1 MNRQQ
6 PAAPLDHPPALRAHS
21 GPRVRLRP
29 AWLLLALAIA
39 GAPHAALAAICTAT
53 GNGSWNVPATW
64 SGCGGGVPG
73 AADTAVI
80 NAGSTVTIPAGVD
93 VSVAAIEF
101 GPTGST
107 YGIVVNGALTVGD
120 VAHFGNQVEGSGA
133 ITVTGTYDWAGVNN
147 GPIVGTQVNGQS
159 PLLRFAPGST
169 WNISGT
175 LARLIQRNVVLEGTL
190 NFTVAGMGCSS
201 NVTWLIASG
210 ATFNMSQEG
219 SIGSGGANCLIRN
232 EGTVRKSGAG
242 TFRFTDSRVR
252 LENHGL
258 LEVTAGTFDFD
269 AGGGPLAHSGVFRVN
284 AGATL
289 GMPRGGATY
298 SPAATFEGAGTV
310 RFAGFATNTFQ
321 GDVDFDGLVQLANGG
336 STVAAGAGVTLDLR
350 AGMEWT
356 AGIVAGPGTFRIPP
370 GRVLTISSAGVK
382 TIAGQAQVHL
392 EGTTRWQGGTIQM
405 PAASV
410 PPQSRVVNA
419 AGATFEVLFRPATFS
434 MSGGNNNPEFENLG
448 VFTAT
453 ANADAGP
460 LTLSGSLQGSVTNAG
475 IMALAGDVVSQT
487 RFWRQV
493 AGQLILDDVRMQLSG
508 ESFDRPM
515 TLEGGVVTGTA
526 VFTGAVRNTGAL
538 ILPGGPDAVGA
549 IGVTGRYEEQAGA
562 IIELDVAGAAPDAHD
577 RFVVTGTPGRIDLR
591 GDIEVNRLGGY
602 QFAATDAVTLVDAV
616 TAPATSVPAGVGLD
630 PGFAPVP
637 QVRLD
642 RSRVVLALDRLFA
655 DDLELPVP
663 ALPTPDTVF
672 AAAQE

>member
-1 MNRQQ
+1 MLPFASSPGTAPTPPTGARRHAGGIRPGWAMAIALACAS
-6 PAAPLDHPPALRAHS
+6 PAAS
-21 GPRVRLRP
+21 
-29 AWLLLALAIA
+29 
-39 GAPHAALAAICTAT
+39 AATCTAT
-53 GNGSWNVPATW
+53 GNGSWTVPSTW
-64 SGCGGGVPG
+64 SGCAGGVPG

-80 NAGSTVTIPAGVD
+80 NAGSTVTIPAGAD
-93 VSVAAIEF
+93 VTVAAIEF
-101 GPTGST
+101 SAAGFT
-107 YGIVVNGALTVGD
+107 YGLVVNGSLAVGN
-120 VAHFGNQVEGSGA
+120 VTHFGNQVEGSGP
-133 ITVTGTYDWAGVNN
+133 ITVTGTYDWVAVNN

-175 LARLIQRNVVLEGTL
+175 LARLIQRNVVFEGTL

-210 ATFNMSQEG
+210 ATFNLPQEG
-219 SIGSGGANCLIRN
+219 SIGSGGANCEIRN

-252 LENHGL
+252 LENHGRF
-258 LEVTAGTFDFD
+258 EVLAGTFDFD
-269 AGGGPLAHSGVFRVN
+269 GGGGPLAHSGVFRVD

-289 GMPRGGATY
+289 GMPRRGATY
-298 SPAATFEGAGTV
+298 SAATRFEGGGTV
-310 RFAGFATNTFQ
+310 RFADSNGHTFQ
-321 GDVDFDGLVQLANGG
+321 GDLDFIGPVQLTAGSANV
-336 STVAAGAGVTLDLR
+336 SAAAGVTLDYL
-350 AGMEWT
+350 AGMQWQ
-356 AGIVAGPGTFRIPP
+356 AGTLAGPGNHRIPP
-370 GRVLTISSAGVK
+370 GRVLTISGAGNK
-382 TIAGQAQVHL
+382 TITGQAQIRL
-392 EGTTRWQGGTIQM
+392 EGTTLWQGGTILM
-405 PAASV
+405 PAAGA
-410 PPQSRVVNA
+410 PPQARVVNA
-419 AGATFEVLFRPATFS
+419 AGATFEVLFRPATWS

-453 ANADAGP
+453 ANAQAGA

-475 IMALAGDVVSQT
+475 TMTLAGDVVSQT

-515 TLEGGVVTGTA
+515 TLEGGVVSGTA
-526 VFTGAVRNTGAL
+526 VFAGAVRNTGAL

-591 GDIEVNRLGGY
+591 GDIEVNRLGGF
-602 QFAATDAVTLVDAV
+602 QFAATDAATLVDAV

-672 AAAQE
+672 AGTLD